1 MVQRDDVDGL
11 LDARLLV
18 LFSLLYDTR
27 SVSKCAKLL
36 DQSQP
41 NISVWLNK
49 MREQL
54 GDPLFV
60 KTAQGMLPTP
70 RAESLV
76 EPIREA
82 LQALRRVGAPAQSFV
97 PAEARRSF
105 RICMTDGSHITLLPR
120 LLKRLRAEAPSIRI
134 DAAPI
139 NDETALDLESGRA
152 DLALG
157 IVPGLESGF
166 YQQAFYDQDFV
177 CLVNPEHSTIRSR
190 LTLAEYRE
198 AAHVEVLSGK
208 SHSVLV
214 DALRKH
220 RIERRVLLQIPG
232 FLGLAAIVADTD
244 LIATVPQE
252 IGQTIARNA
261 GLRAMKCPFD
271 VPTFTVKQYWHIR
284 MHHDPANAWLR
295 GVCASIY
302 THGRTRQAAS
312 ASPSPSVGRTAR
324 GTRR

>member
-1 MVQRDDVDGL
+1 MLSGNDLDEL

-18 LFSLLYDTR
+18 LFTLLYDTR
-27 SVSKCAKLL
+27 SVSKCAQLL

-49 MREQL
+49 LRERL
-54 GDPLFV
+54 ADPLFV

-82 LQALRRVGAPAQSFV
+82 LQSLRRVGAPGQAFV

-120 LLKRLRAEAPSIRI
+120 LLKRFRAEAPSIRI
-134 DAAPI
+134 DAVPI
-139 NDETALDLESGRA
+139 NDETAHDLESGRA

-177 CLVNPEHSTIRSR
+177 CLISPNHTTIGTK
-190 LTLAEYRE
+190 LTLSEYRE

-244 LIATVPQE
+244 LVATVPQE

-261 GLRAMKCPFD
+261 GLRAMKCPFE
-271 VPTFTVKQYWHIR
+271 VPIFTVKQYWHIR
-284 MHHDPANAWLR
+284 MHHDPANVWLR

-302 THGRTRQAAS
+302 TQAQTRAAKKS
-312 ASPSPSVGRTAR
+312 LV
-324 GTRR
+324 